1 MDRIIKFLQTN
12 GIYTED
18 KTLSKMIKEFV
29 DKNNK

>member
-1 MDRIIKFLQTN
+1 MDKIIKFLQIN

-18 KTLSKMIKEFV
+18 KTLSEMIKEFV